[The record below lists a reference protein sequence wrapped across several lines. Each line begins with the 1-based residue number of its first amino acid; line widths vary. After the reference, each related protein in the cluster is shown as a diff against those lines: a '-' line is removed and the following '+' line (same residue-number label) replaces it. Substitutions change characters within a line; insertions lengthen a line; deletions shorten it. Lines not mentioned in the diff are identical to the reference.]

1 MVLRAA
7 DYLRSEV
14 NQQTYSVLTP
24 LPSDGVGSAHGVAI
38 LRQSYVMFCLK
49 IAIFS
54 FRLLIVMFPALPPY
68 KLRYK
73 AMYGF

>member
-24 LPSDGVGSAHGVAI
+24 LPSVA
-38 LRQSYVMFCLK
+38 LAVRTM
-49 IAIFS
+49 
-54 FRLLIVMFPALPPY
+54 
-68 KLRYK
+68 
-73 AMYGF
+73 